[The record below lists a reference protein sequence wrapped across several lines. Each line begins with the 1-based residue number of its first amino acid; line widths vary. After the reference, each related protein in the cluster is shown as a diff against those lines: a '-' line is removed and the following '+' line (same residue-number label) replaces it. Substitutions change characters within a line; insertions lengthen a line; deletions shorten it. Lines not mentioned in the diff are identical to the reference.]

1 MNAPR
6 GQGYIYM
13 VRLIYMRGRGIYM
26 RRLLAHMYAAPY
38 IYEGGIYMR
47 GEQAQECMLNC
58 GASRT
63 ARNQHAT
70 HLRAAVNRLALLS
83 SAGPGLTLT
92 PTLTPTSCQQAGPAQ
107 LRRAGLAVT

>member
-1 MNAPR
+1 
-6 GQGYIYM
+6 
-13 VRLIYMRGRGIYM
+13 
-26 RRLLAHMYAAPY
+26 
-38 IYEGGIYMR
+38 MR